1 MVNSGLTRAF
11 GMSSGVSSIK
21 LFLNSCSLKNLSNMK
36 NKGWQQS
43 IYKLVCKYLWSYVND
58 AICMKKFY

>member
-1 MVNSGLTRAF
+1 
-11 GMSSGVSSIK
+11 
-21 LFLNSCSLKNLSNMK
+21 MK

-58 AICMKKFY
+58 AICMKTFTKSLSKLKSRQVFFGRVFTLLSI